1 MKYVFGIIKR
11 FNYTKTENHTRKGRK
26 HYFCYEFD
34 VESCQFK
41 RVRIS
46 IFKAIYYKIT
56 FIFGLKSRMVGYT
69 QDKTGS
75 LKCPDC
81 KKTYWA
87 IVNFWDKDL
96 SCPYC

>member
-26 HYFCYEFD
+26 YYFCYEFD
-34 VESCQFK
+34 MESGQFK

-46 IFKAIYYKIT
+46 TFKAIYYKIT
-56 FIFGLKSRMVGYT
+56 FVFGLKAKRITNIY
-69 QDKTGS
+69 
-75 LKCPDC
+75 CEDC
-81 KKTYWA
+81 RKHHDS
-87 IVNFWDKDL
+87 IVNFWDKNI

>member
-34 VESCQFK
+34 MESGQFK

-46 IFKAIYYKIT
+46 TFKAIYYKIT
-56 FIFGLKSRMVGYT
+56 FIFGLKAKRITRIY
-69 QDKTGS
+69 
-75 LKCPDC
+75 CEDC
-81 KKTYWA
+81 RKHHDS
-87 IVNFWDKDL
+87 IVNFWDKNI

>member
-1 MKYVFGIIKR
+1 MKYVFGVIKR
-11 FNYTKTENHTRKGRK
+11 YNYTKSENHTRKGRK

-56 FIFGLKSRMVGYT
+56 FVFGLKAKRITNIY
-69 QDKTGS
+69 
-75 LKCPDC
+75 CEDC
-81 KKTYWA
+81 KKYHDS
-87 IVNFWDKDL
+87 IVNFWENDI

>member
-34 VESCQFK
+34 MESGQFK

-46 IFKAIYYKIT
+46 TFKAIYYKIT
-56 FIFGLKSRMVGYT
+56 FVFGLKAKRITRIY
-69 QDKTGS
+69 
-75 LKCPDC
+75 CEDC
-81 KKTYWA
+81 RKHHDS
-87 IVNFWDKDL
+87 IVNFWDKDI

>member
-34 VESCQFK
+34 VESGQFK

-46 IFKAIYYKIT
+46 TFKAIYYKIT
-56 FIFGLKSRMVGYT
+56 FIFGLKAKRITNIY
-69 QDKTGS
+69 
-75 LKCPDC
+75 CEDC
-81 KKTYWA
+81 RKHHDS
-87 IVNFWDKDL
+87 IVNFWDNDI

>member
-34 VESCQFK
+34 MESGQFK

-46 IFKAIYYKIT
+46 TFKAIYYKIT
-56 FIFGLKSRMVGYT
+56 FVFGLKAKRITNIY
-69 QDKTGS
+69 
-75 LKCPDC
+75 CEDC
-81 KKTYWA
+81 KKHHDSL
-87 IVNFWDKDL
+87 VNFWENDI

>member
-1 MKYVFGIIKR
+1 MRYVFGIVKR

-34 VESCQFK
+34 MESGQFK

-46 IFKAIYYKIT
+46 TFKAIYYKIT
-56 FIFGLKSRMVGYT
+56 FIFGLKAKRITNIY
-69 QDKTGS
+69 
-75 LKCPDC
+75 CEDC
-81 KKTYWA
+81 RKHHDS
-87 IVNFWDKDL
+87 IVNFWDNDI

>member
-34 VESCQFK
+34 VESGKFK

-46 IFKAIYYKIT
+46 TFKAIYYKIT
-56 FIFGLKSRMVGYT
+56 FIFGLKAKRITNIY
-69 QDKTGS
+69 
-75 LKCPDC
+75 CEDC
-81 KKTYWA
+81 RKHHDA
-87 IVNFWDKDL
+87 LVNFWDKNI

>member
-34 VESCQFK
+34 MESGQFK

-46 IFKAIYYKIT
+46 TFKAIYYKIT
-56 FIFGLKSRMVGYT
+56 FIFGLKAKKITNIY
-69 QDKTGS
+69 
-75 LKCPDC
+75 CEDC
-81 KKTYWA
+81 EKHHDS
-87 IVNFWDKDL
+87 IVNFWDNNI

>member
-34 VESCQFK
+34 MESGQFK

-46 IFKAIYYKIT
+46 TFKAIYYKNT
-56 FIFGLKSRMVGYT
+56 FVFGLKAKRIT
-69 QDKTGS
+69 RIN
-75 LKCPDC
+75 CEDC
-81 KKTYWA
+81 RKHHDS
-87 IVNFWDKDL
+87 IVNLWDKNI

>member
-34 VESCQFK
+34 MESGQFR

-46 IFKAIYYKIT
+46 TFKAIYYKIT
-56 FIFGLKSRMVGYT
+56 FIFGLKAKRITRIY
-69 QDKTGS
+69 
-75 LKCPDC
+75 CEDC
-81 KKTYWA
+81 RKHHDSF
-87 IVNFWDKDL
+87 VNFWDNDI

>member
-34 VESCQFK
+34 MESGQFK

-46 IFKAIYYKIT
+46 TFKAIYYKIT
-56 FIFGLKSRMVGYT
+56 FIFGLKAKKITNIY
-69 QDKTGS
+69 
-75 LKCPDC
+75 CEDC
-81 KKTYWA
+81 KKHHDS
-87 IVNFWDKDL
+87 IVNFWDNDI